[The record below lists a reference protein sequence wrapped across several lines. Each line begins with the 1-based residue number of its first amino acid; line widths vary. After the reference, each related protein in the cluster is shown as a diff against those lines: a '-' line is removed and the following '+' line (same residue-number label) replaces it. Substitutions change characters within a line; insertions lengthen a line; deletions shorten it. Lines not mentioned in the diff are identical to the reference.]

1 MRVMLVTDSLFAGEP
16 GRGATTTT
24 KAIADRLIDLGHD
37 VRFLAPAPGLTRY
50 KQSEVVRL
58 NPLTK
63 PGAQVK
69 AALAGWKPDVVTVVT
84 PGRLGRKT
92 LKHAKAAHITTVAL
106 EQHAVGNTEMDYWRA
121 KVAERADLL
130 VVTSTWMAQRL
141 AEAGIPARVWTPG
154 VDTNAFAPTLR
165 DAHLHEKWS
174 HAKHDPR
181 VVVGF
186 VGRLANRHNVR
197 RLIELS
203 DVPGIRPIIIGD
215 GPQQQWLRQRLP
227 KAKFTGALHT
237 GDLAVALASLDVLVH
252 PGEEETC
259 CHALREASAS
269 GVPIVAP
276 RAGGALDVVQHLQT
290 GLLYEPG
297 RPGAL
302 ADAVAAAV
310 ADPRRALLG
319 VHGREVVHAR
329 DWSTA
334 VDELLAQF
342 PVKGLTTPRTHV
354 A

>member
-24 KAIADRLIDLGHD
+24 KAIADRLIDLGHE

-63 PGAQVK
+63 PGRQVNE
-69 AALAGWKPDVVTVVT
+69 AITYWNPDAVLVVT
-84 PGRLGRKT
+84 PGRLGRKA
-92 LKHAKAAHITTVAL
+92 LKHAQVMGIPTVAI
-106 EQHAVGNTEMDYWRA
+106 EQHAVSDSELDYWRS
-121 KVAERADLL
+121 KVAQRSDLL
-130 VVTSTWMAQRL
+130 VVTSNWMADRL
-141 AEAGIPARVWTPG
+141 ALAGIDARVWMPG
-154 VDTNAFAPTLR
+154 IDTDAFSPALR
-165 DAHLHEKWS
+165 DEHLHHKWS
-174 HAKHDPR
+174 KGESL

-186 VGRLANRHNVR
+186 AGRLANRHHVR
-197 RLIELS
+197 RLVELN
-203 DVPGIRPIIIGD
+203 DLPGIRPIIIGD

-227 KAKFTGALHT
+227 RAKFTGALHT
-237 GDLAVALASLDVLVH
+237 GDMAVALASLDLFVH
-252 PGEEETC
+252 PGEQETC

-276 RAGGALDVVQHLQT
+276 GAGGALDVVRHLET

-297 RPGAL
+297 RAGAL

-310 ADPRRALLG
+310 ADPQRALLG
-319 VHGREVVHAR
+319 GHGREVVRAR
-329 DWSTA
+329 SWPTA
-334 VDELLAQF
+334 VDELLAMF
-342 PVKGLTTPRTHV
+342 PVKDLATRRTNV

>member
-1 MRVMLVTDSLFAGEP
+1 MRVMLVTHSLFAGEP

-24 KAIADRLIDLGHD
+24 KAIADRLIDLGHE

-63 PGAQVK
+63 PGRQV
-69 AALAGWKPDVVTVVT
+69 AESITYWNPDVVQVVS
-84 PGRLGRKT
+84 PGRLGRKA
-92 LKHAKAAHITTVAL
+92 LKHAKVMAIPTIAI
-106 EQHAVGNTEMDYWRA
+106 EQHPVGDTELDYWRA
-121 KVAERADLL
+121 KVADRADLL
-130 VVTSTWMAQRL
+130 VVTSTWMAERL
-141 AEAGIPARVWTPG
+141 NGAGIPTRVWTPG
-154 VDTNAFAPTLR
+154 VDTDAFAPTLR
-165 DAHLHEKWS
+165 DARLHEKWS
-174 HAKHDPR
+174 NAKHDPR

-186 VGRLANRHNVR
+186 VGRLANRHDVR
-197 RLIELS
+197 RLTELN
-203 DVPGIRPIIIGD
+203 DVPGIRPIIVGD

-237 GDLAVALASLDVLVH
+237 GDLAIALASLDVLVH
-252 PGEEETC
+252 PGERETC

-276 RAGGALDVVQHLQT
+276 GSGGALDVVRHLET

-302 ADAVAAAV
+302 ADSVAAAV
-310 ADPRRALLG
+310 ADPQRTLLG
-319 VHGREVVHAR
+319 EHGREVVSAR
-329 DWSTA
+329 DWPTA
-334 VDELLAQF
+334 VDELLAMF
-342 PVKGLTTPRTHV
+342 PVKDLAAPRTHV